1 MPQNTRGRS
10 ICRIFFT
17 SDLFDLL
24 ILIRGV
30 HCYIVLVSWHFVFC
44 LFVFFTSLQFFVLVS
59 NQVSWV
65 TAYWILSSNKVKLD
79 IKVFSKVP
87 FRKWWYRVEI
97 CVVCFKLVF
106 VSDVTI
112 LWPTLSRVVN
122 RNSNEEENSCTEF
135 SNEVCILKE
144 SSCDGNFVDDYP
156 VREVILL
163 IQWLTRKVPSRYQQL
178 WFNSI

>member
-1 MPQNTRGRS
+1 MLSANQIVRCFKLKKLKNYMRYKNYMS
-10 ICRIFFT
+10 IWVFEYMSIWVYEYTHIVKNYMSIFGFHWNYKKYHAILGYAAKYSWPINLQDFFT
-17 SDLFDLL
+17 SGLFDLL
-24 ILIRGV
+24 ILIPGV

-44 LFVFFTSLQFFVLVS
+44 LFVFFTSLEFFVVVS

-112 LWPTLSRVVN
+112 L
-122 RNSNEEENSCTEF
+122 
-135 SNEVCILKE
+135 
-144 SSCDGNFVDDYP
+144 
-156 VREVILL
+156 
-163 IQWLTRKVPSRYQQL
+163 
-178 WFNSI
+178 